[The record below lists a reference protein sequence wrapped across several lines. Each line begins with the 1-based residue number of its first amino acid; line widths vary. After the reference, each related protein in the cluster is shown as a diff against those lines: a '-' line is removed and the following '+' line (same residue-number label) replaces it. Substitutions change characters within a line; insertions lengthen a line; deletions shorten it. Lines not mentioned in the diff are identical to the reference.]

1 MVGQCLLCVTENC
14 AIIWLWIRSIE
25 VDRFVWV
32 LNLDLE
38 RKWGVLIVSWC
49 VCSVKNKSLSLNE
62 LLIR

>member
-1 MVGQCLLCVTENC
+1 VTENC

-38 RKWGVLIVSWC
+38 RKWGVIDSKL
-49 VCSVKNKSLSLNE
+49 VC
-62 LLIR
+62 LLREN